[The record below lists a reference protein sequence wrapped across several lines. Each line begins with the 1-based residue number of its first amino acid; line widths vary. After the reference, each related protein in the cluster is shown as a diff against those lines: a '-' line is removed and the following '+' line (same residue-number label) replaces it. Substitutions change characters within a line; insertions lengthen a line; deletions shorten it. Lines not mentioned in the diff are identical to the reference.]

1 MLSTTSPLSPAS
13 SKPKCLVI
21 VNAQLSE
28 NVTHNFITSLKEAY
42 SAGEPMPKIKN
53 KKALIKNAGTAL
65 DRKARALALASLE
78 AALEAVD
85 PRKIIESKVAV
96 KNKRLKIGQ
105 HEFNLD
111 VFEHVYVV
119 GGGKAS
125 GKMAEALESIL
136 KNRISNGIVSVPYGS
151 GPYKTRNIKLQEAGH
166 PVPDYAGVKGAKA
179 MLDLVALA
187 EKNDMVICLISGGG
201 SSLMPLPKGKITLN
215 DKRRVTD
222 ALLKSGATINEFNT
236 VRKHISGFKGGW
248 LAKKAY
254 PATIV
259 NLILSDV
266 VGDPLD
272 FIASG
277 PTVPDSTTFS
287 SAVEILERYRLWE
300 SMPRSVKTVLVEGQ
314 KGRIEETPK
323 KGDKAFRKT
332 YNVVVGNNRS
342 AALAACNKLEGAGLR
357 SLLVTSLL
365 EGEAR
370 HVGTVLGA
378 MAREIGVS
386 GNPLPKPCGI
396 VAGGETT
403 VTVVGSGRGGR
414 NQEIAL
420 SASLK
425 ISGMKGVVV
434 ASLGTDGIDGPTDAA
449 GAIVDG
455 KTVARSH
462 KQRLDANSCLANND
476 SYSFFSKLDDVIL
489 TGLTGTNVNDVSVVV
504 AVE

>member
-1 MLSTTSPLSPAS
+1 
-13 SKPKCLVI
+13 
-21 VNAQLSE
+21 
-28 NVTHNFITSLKEAY
+28 
-42 SAGEPMPKIKN
+42 MPKIKN
-53 KKALIKNAGTAL
+53 KKELIRNAETAL

-78 AALEAVD
+78 AALEAAD
-85 PRKIIESKVAV
+85 PRKIIESRVAV
-96 KNKRLKIGQ
+96 KNNRLKIGQ
-105 HEFNLD
+105 HEFNLPS
-111 VFEHVYVV
+111 FEHVYVI

-136 KNRISNGIVSVPYGS
+136 GNRISSGMVNVPYES
-151 GPYKTRNIKLQEAGH
+151 GPYKTRSIKLQKASH
-166 PVPDYAGVKGAKA
+166 PIPDQAGVKGVKA
-179 MLDLVALA
+179 MLNLVTHA
-187 EKNDMVICLISGGG
+187 EENNLVICLISGGG
-201 SSLMPLPKGKITLN
+201 SSLMPLPKGRITLN

-222 ALLKSGATINEFNT
+222 ALLKSGATIKEFNT

-248 LAKKAY
+248 LAKKSY

-277 PTVPDSTTFS
+277 PTVPDSTTYS
-287 SAVEILERYRLWE
+287 SAIEILERYRLWK
-300 SMPRSVKTVLVEGQ
+300 SMPESVKNVLTEGQ
-314 KGRIEETPK
+314 RGRIEETPK
-323 KGDKAFRKT
+323 RGDKVFKKV

-342 AALAACNKLEGAGLR
+342 AALAACSKLGGAGLR
-357 SLLVTSLL
+357 SLLVTSFL

-378 MAREIGVS
+378 IAREIGVS
-386 GNPLPKPCGI
+386 GNPVPKPCGI

-403 VTVVGSGRGGR
+403 VTVVGNGRGGR

-425 ISGMKGVVV
+425 ISGMKGVAF
-434 ASLGTDGIDGPTDAA
+434 ASLSTDGIDGPTDAA

-455 KTVARSH
+455 KTVVRSQ
-462 KQRLDANSCLANND
+462 KQRMDVNSLLANND
-476 SYSFFSKLDDVIL
+476 SYSFFSDLDDVIL
-489 TGLTGTNVNDVSVVV
+489 TGLTGTNVNDISVAV